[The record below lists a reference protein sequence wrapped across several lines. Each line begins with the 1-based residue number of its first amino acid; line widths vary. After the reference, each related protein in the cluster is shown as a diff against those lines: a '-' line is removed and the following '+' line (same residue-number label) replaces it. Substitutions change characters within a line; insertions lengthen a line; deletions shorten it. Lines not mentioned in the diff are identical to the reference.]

1 MTIPLVFP
9 PLTQGTS
16 WSSLITPMQIVIPTP
31 LQGTE
36 IDLTSDAFSN
46 RFDELWNGTSG
57 IQDYSKLFVP

>member
-1 MTIPLVFP
+1 
-9 PLTQGTS
+9 
-16 WSSLITPMQIVIPTP
+16 MQIVIPTP

-57 IQDYSKLFVP
+57 IQDYSKLLVP